1 METTETLRK
10 KITYLHEKHVT
21 LHIDVRLSHPKID
34 IRGAAVAI
42 KDVYP
47 FLFRVETLEEKTKQ
61 CYTLGYADVMTG
73 NIRIA
78 ELEQLDRAIKKRRR
92 QKRQSVSGTHESEEL
107 S

>member
-1 METTETLRK
+1 METTETLRN
-10 KITYLHEKHVT
+10 KIRFLYEKQIT

-34 IRGAAVAI
+34 IRGAAVVI

-47 FLFRVETLEEKTKQ
+47 FLFRVETPDEKTKQ
-61 CYTLGYADVMTG
+61 CYTLGYQDVMTG

-78 ELEQLDRAIKKRRR
+78 ELDQLNRAIARRR
-92 QKRQSVSGTHESEEL
+92 AQKHTAPTSESEDL